1 MRRDDAAAE
10 QPYVL
15 PHHVSML
22 TQSDIARDLA
32 HRLRD
37 GAADRDTLEAAAL
50 TLESLAELY
59 EKSRRMLERLNPSTR
74 TSISAA
80 R

>member
-1 MRRDDAAAE
+1 MRRHRAPRE
-10 QPYVL
+10 QPPQL
-15 PHHVSML
+15 PDHVI
-22 TQSDIARDLA
+22 TQGDIARDLA

-37 GAADRDTLEAAAL
+37 GAADKQTLEAAAF

-59 EKSRRMLERLNPSTR
+59 EKSRRMLERLNPASR
-74 TSISAA
+74 